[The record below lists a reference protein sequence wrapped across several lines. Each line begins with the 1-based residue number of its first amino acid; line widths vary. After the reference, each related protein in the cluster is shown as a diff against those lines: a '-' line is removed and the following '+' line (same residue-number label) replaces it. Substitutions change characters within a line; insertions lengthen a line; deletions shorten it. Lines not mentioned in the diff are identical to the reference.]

1 MALPTFDYIRPS
13 DLAAA
18 RDAYAEVGEARYLAG
33 GQTLIP
39 VMKQRL
45 AQPTAVI
52 DLGAVADLKG
62 IRVADGEVTVGAMTC
77 HAEVAASR
85 ELQALIPAL
94 ANLAGMIGDP
104 QVRNRGTLG
113 GSLANNDPSADYPAA
128 VLGLGASVHTDRRTI
143 PADAFF
149 DGLFTT
155 SLADGEMIT
164 SVTFLVPARAG
175 YVKFRHPASRFALVG
190 VMVSQGPTG
199 VRVAATG
206 AGSGGVFRVTE
217 MEAALAKDFTVAA
230 LDGITIPAD
239 DMIVDMHATGAYRA
253 HLVAVLA
260 RRAVAEALGQKPI

>member
-1 MALPTFDYIRPS
+1 MALPTFDYIRPT

-18 RDAYAEVGEARYLAG
+18 RAAFAEQGDARYLAG

-45 AQPTAVI
+45 AQPVAVI
-52 DLGAVADLKG
+52 DLGGVADLKG
-62 IRVADGEVTVGAMTC
+62 IAATGGEIAIGAMTC

-85 ELQALIPAL
+85 EVQARIPVL
-94 ANLAGMIGDP
+94 ASLAGMIGDP
-104 QVRNRGTLG
+104 QVRNRGTIG

-128 VLGLGASVHTDRRTI
+128 VLGLGATIHTDSRDI

-155 SLADGEMIT
+155 ALQDGEIIRR
-164 SVTFLVPARAG
+164 VTFPVPTRAG

-190 VMVSQGPTG
+190 VMVSQGTAG

-206 AGSGGVFRVTE
+206 AGAGGVFRVAE
-217 MEAALAKDFTVAA
+217 MEAALARDFSVAA
-230 LDGITIPAD
+230 LDGITVPAD
-239 DMIVDMHATGAYRA
+239 DLIVDMHASAAYRA
-253 HLVAVLA
+253 NLVAVLA
-260 RRAVAEALGQKPI
+260 RRAVAEALG

>member
-1 MALPTFDYIRPS
+1 MALPTFDYIRAT

-18 RDAYAEVGEARYLAG
+18 RDAFAEAGDARYLAG

-45 AQPTAVI
+45 AQPAAVI
-52 DLGAVADLKG
+52 DLGGISDLKG
-62 IRVADGEVTVGAMTC
+62 ISAGDGEVTIGAMTC
-77 HAEVAASR
+77 HAEVAGSR
-85 ELQALIPAL
+85 EIRAHIPAL
-94 ANLAGMIGDP
+94 ADLAGMIGDP

-128 VLGLGASVHTDRRTI
+128 VLGLGATVHTDGRAI

-155 SLADGEMIT
+155 ALQDGEIIRR
-164 SVTFLVPARAG
+164 VTFPVPARAG

-190 VMVSQGPTG
+190 VMVSQGPAG

-206 AGSGGVFRVTE
+206 AGASGVFRVAE
-217 MEAALAKDFTVAA
+217 MEAALAKDFSVAA
-230 LDGITIPAD
+230 LDGITVPAVD
-239 DMIVDMHATGAYRA
+239 LIVDMHAPAAYRA
-253 HLVAVLA
+253 QLVAVLA
-260 RRAVAEALGQKPI
+260 RRAVAVALG